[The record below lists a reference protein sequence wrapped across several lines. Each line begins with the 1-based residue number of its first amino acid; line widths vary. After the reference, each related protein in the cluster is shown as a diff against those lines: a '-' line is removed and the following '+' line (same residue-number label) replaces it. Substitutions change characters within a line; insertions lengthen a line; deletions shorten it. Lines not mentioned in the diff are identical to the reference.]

1 LPLVLKS
8 GSVRR
13 IILRNFICQGERLS
27 ASRALDLYFD
37 DPLGCTIMDD
47 AAAWDEAAEP
57 LDPLPCPITLAWSEI
72 DRMVPAEP
80 YGRLARELLPGASWI
95 VLPGVGHN
103 PMIDDPALVART
115 ILAVTGAGV

>member
-1 LPLVLKS
+1 
-8 GSVRR
+8 
-13 IILRNFICQGERLS
+13 
-27 ASRALDLYFD
+27 LYFD